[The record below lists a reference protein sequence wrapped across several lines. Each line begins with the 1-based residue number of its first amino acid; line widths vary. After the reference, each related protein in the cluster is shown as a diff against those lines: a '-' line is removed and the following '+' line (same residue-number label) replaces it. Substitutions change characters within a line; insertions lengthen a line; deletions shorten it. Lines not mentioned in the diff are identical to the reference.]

1 MLAGNYWI
9 VVDNF
14 MQSSCP
20 TRVTNRI
27 VLIFQSTLQNRARCT
42 RTHWNKSKGDHNKV
56 PLAALKYICC
66 LTEAQKQSPGYSFP
80 IVFYQA
86 EEFVVAQHA
95 RKFSV
100 TLKELKEVDVIW
112 ENTAVGKTT
121 ISRKQA
127 RAGHWEHSDIVLL
140 QWMKQRWN
148 LDSFH
153 QRLHA
158 GKMWS
163 GVCNFTLA
171 LKEQALQHLS
181 QESTCQ
187 SHSGLAWFEGAVNA
201 FKLDHDE
208 ERPKPNNVPIKY
220 VKHLEV
226 KRRTNYY
233 SSSGILFCNVPKYDP
248 RIYQCIMTTTYT

>member
-1 MLAGNYWI
+1 MHAGNYWI
-9 VVDNF
+9 VVNNF

-27 VLIFQSTLQNRARCT
+27 VLIFQSTVQNRACCT
-42 RTHWNKSKGDHNKV
+42 RTQWNKSKGDHNKV

-100 TLKELKEVDVIW
+100 TLKELKEADVIW
-112 ENTAVGKTT
+112 ENKVVGKTT

-127 RAGHWEHSDIVLL
+127 RAGHWERSDIVLL

-153 QRLHA
+153 QRLNA